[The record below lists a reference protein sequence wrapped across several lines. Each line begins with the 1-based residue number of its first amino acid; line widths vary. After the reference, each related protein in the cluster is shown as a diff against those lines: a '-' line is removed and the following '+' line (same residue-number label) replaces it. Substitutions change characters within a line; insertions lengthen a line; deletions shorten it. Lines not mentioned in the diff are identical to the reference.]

1 MQYKKQKGTQWK
13 QKVSG
18 KSKKCDE
25 KEQQVAITIGYMS
38 WNEKEQQLKPIR
50 GKRMMLK
57 TSNMAPYAEIHKQAE
72 MKWNEMEGIS

>member
-38 WNEKEQQLKPIR
+38 WND
-50 GKRMMLK
+50 
-57 TSNMAPYAEIHKQAE
+57 AENI
-72 MKWNEMEGIS
+72 